1 MVTQHVHAV
10 VVGSGFGGSV
20 AAYRLAA
27 AEKSVVV
34 LERGRAYPPGSF
46 PRTPHEMGQAFW
58 DPGERQFG
66 LFDVWRFTGFDS
78 LVASG
83 LGGGSL
89 IYANVLLRKDEKWF
103 VHDEPVPGGGYENW
117 PVTRAD
123 LDPHYDAVERMLG
136 ANPYPLHAPAFWDT
150 PKTHAM
156 IMAAEQNGLSWQLPP
171 LAISFS
177 PSPGGE
183 PGVGLPIVPPEYGN
197 LHGVPRRTCRLVG
210 ECDIGCNDGAKNTL
224 DHTYLSAAH
233 HHGADIRTGCEVRSL
248 RPLDAGGYEVA
259 YLRRDPD
266 GHEPDDTLTITC
278 DRLILAAG
286 TYGTTYLLLR
296 NRAALPGLGATLG
309 TRFSGSGDLLTFLL
323 PHGRTAKTE
332 TFAASHGP
340 VTTAA
345 IRVPDTLDGDPTGA
359 AGTGRGFYISDGGY
373 PGFVDWLVDSGDL
386 TGTAFR
392 LGELV
397 VRWAFD
403 RVTRSRP
410 SHFTADMAS
419 LLGKGTLAA
428 GSLPLLGLGR
438 DIPDGLMKLRDGHL
452 DVEWTDATSLEYVS
466 RMRDTMR
473 QVAATLDVEYLDNP
487 SGFFKRIL
495 TVHPVGGA
503 PMGRGDADGVC
514 DSFGEVFHHPG
525 LYVAD
530 GSAMPGPVG
539 ANPSLTIAAHA
550 DRLASHILD
559 QPVRH
564 AAPVKSTVRSVSP
577 KSAAGRSGAA
587 RPPTRPAPAAS
598 TVAGSVVA
606 GSAVAGSGGT
616 KSGPATSVPA
626 TSVPPRSV
634 PARSVPAT
642 SVPAGPAPAKVV
654 PARSVPARANAKKST
669 ATGGTSQPTTKAAA
683 ALATAGAVTVADAL
697 AAPLRV
703 HARRSS
709 TSLSFTER
717 MAGFFAFDADD
728 PVTGERAG
736 RARDQRLTFQVTIT
750 ATDVD
755 TFLASPAH
763 LATAQGWI
771 EADALGGRLP
781 VTRGWFNLFT
791 PGEAVHS
798 RRMEYRL
805 HFADATGHP
814 LTLVGR
820 KEVRDNS
827 ILDLWPDSSTLY
839 YHLHPGHVA
848 GEGAGTAEMA
858 GGGAAGSAGGGGAA
872 GSAGGGGAAGS
883 AGGGGAAGSA
893 GGGGAAVVATGAADP
908 AAAQAAVCGAGVA
921 HIRIEDFAHQ
931 LTTIRTDGPD
941 HRAALLHF
949 GQFFLGQL
957 WDVYG
962 RHVGPVPVGA

>member
-1 MVTQHVHAV
+1 VSIVVTQHVHAV

-27 AEKSVVV
+27 ADRSVVV

-58 DPGERQFG
+58 DPGERRFG

-103 VHDEPVPGGGYENW
+103 VHEEPIPGGGYENW
-117 PVTRAD
+117 PITRAD

-136 ANPYPLHAPAFWDT
+136 ATPYPLHAPAFWDT

-177 PSPGGE
+177 STPGGE
-183 PGVGLPIVPPEYGN
+183 PGVGLPIVPPDYGN

-224 DHTYLSAAH
+224 DHTYLSAAR

-248 RPLDAGGYEVA
+248 RPLDAGGYEVT
-259 YLRRDPD
+259 YLWRDPD
-266 GHEPDDTLTITC
+266 GHELDDTLTITC

-296 NRAALPGLGATLG
+296 NRAALPGLGAALG

-323 PHGRTAKTE
+323 PHGRTARTE

-345 IRVPDTLDGDPTGA
+345 IRVPDTLDADGTGA
-359 AGTGRGFYISDGGY
+359 AGTGRGFYLSDGGY
-373 PGFVDWLVDSGDL
+373 PGFVDWLVESSDL
-386 TGTAFR
+386 TGNAFR

-403 RVTRSRP
+403 RITRSRP
-410 SHFTADMAS
+410 SHFTAEMAA

-452 DVEWTDATSLEYVS
+452 DVAWNNATSQEYVS

-487 SGFFKRIL
+487 TGFFKRIL

-525 LYVAD
+525 LYLAD

-539 ANPSLTIAAHA
+539 TNPSLTIAAHA

-564 AAPVKSTVRSVSP
+564 TGPARSTLRSVSP
-577 KSAAGRSGAA
+577 KSAAGRSGPGRPTAA
-587 RPPTRPAPAAS
+587 RPAA
-598 TVAGSVVA
+598 
-606 GSAVAGSGGT
+606 T
-616 KSGPATSVPA
+616 KSAPTETMPTG
-626 TSVPPRSV
+626 SV
-634 PARSVPAT
+634 PARSVPARSVRAT
-642 SVPAGPAPAKVV
+642 LVPATLLPAGVG
-654 PARSVPARANAKKST
+654 PARSVPTRINAKKST
-669 ATGGTSQPTTKAAA
+669 ATGATAQRTTKAAA
-683 ALATAGAVTVADAL
+683 AFATASAVTVADAL

-717 MAGFFAFDADD
+717 MTGFFAFDADD
-728 PVTGERAG
+728 PVAGERAG
-736 RARDQRLTFQVTIT
+736 RVRDQRLTFQVTIT

-827 ILDLWPDSSTLY
+827 ILDLWPDTSTLY
-839 YHLHPGHVA
+839 YRLHPGHVA
-848 GEGAGTAEMA
+848 GEMDSATDLAAAATDPA
-858 GGGAAGSAGGGGAA
+858 GGP
-872 GSAGGGGAAGS
+872 
-883 AGGGGAAGSA
+883 
-893 GGGGAAVVATGAADP
+893 AAVQAP
-908 AAAQAAVCGAGVA
+908 ACGAGVA